1 MPTRSNPN
9 ASPYVSRA
17 DWDARVKGWSI
28 VDCAVRSKN
37 FVQFVLR
44 KFNEDGSPHGG
55 WDSEIPTRAFQ
66 IKLGRSESESRVGS
80 QDIFRMGHPK
90 VGVSLQPVEQGLVFS
105 ADQYGHVI
113 ASGSGHQGT
122 ESITPEK
129 ESPGLERIVCIQGW
143 AYAVGM
149 FRQVYK
155 RVAIGRWERLPT
167 QGLVTTASDAETL
180 RWMGFADMDG
190 PDERC
195 LYAVGG
201 KGDVFLFDGEK
212 WRQCDF
218 PSNEQLGTVT
228 VAPNGDVYI
237 TGEAGNIWLGKE
249 DTWELIHRGTSSLL
263 NRDSVWFNDML
274 WVSSDYQTRVV
285 KDGVVSPVMHKGEP
299 QWLAGHMDA
308 RDGILV
314 IAGQKHARLFD
325 GTDWHW
331 LIQPYE
337 DE

>member
-1 MPTRSNPN
+1 MSTGSQQT
-9 ASPYVSRA
+9 ATPYVSRE
-17 DWDARVKGWSI
+17 DWNARVKGWSI

-44 KFNEDGSPHGG
+44 KFNEDGSPHSG

-66 IKLGRSESESRVGS
+66 IKLGRSVSESRVGS

-90 VGVSLQPVEQGLVFS
+90 VGVCLQPVEQGLVFS
-105 ADQYGHVI
+105 MAQHGHVI

-122 ESITPEK
+122 ESITPDD
-129 ESPGLERIVCIQGW
+129 ESPGLKRIVCIQGW

-155 RVAIGRWERLPT
+155 RVEFGRWERLPT
-167 QGLVTTASDAETL
+167 NGLVTTAADAETL

-190 PDERC
+190 PDESC

-201 KGDVFLFDGEK
+201 KGDVFLFDGK
-212 WRQCDF
+212 RWRQCDF

-228 VAPNGDVYI
+228 VVPNGDVFI

-249 DTWELIHRGTSSLL
+249 DTWQLIHRGTSSLL

-285 KDGVVSPVMHKGEP
+285 KDGVVSPVMYQGEP

-314 IAGQKHARLFD
+314 IAGQKHVRMFD

-331 LIQPYE
+331 LIQPY
-337 DE
+337 DDA

>member
-1 MPTRSNPN
+1 MPHIELSLWREL
-9 ASPYVSRA
+9 VQ
-17 DWDARVKGWSI
+17 GWSI
-28 VDCAVRSKN
+28 VDCAVRSSN
-37 FVQFVLR
+37 VVGLVMR
-44 KFNEDGSPHGG
+44 KFSEDGSTHSG
-55 WDSEIPTRAFQ
+55 WDSEIPTRMVQ
-66 IKLGRSESESRVGS
+66 IVLHPRPGEPRAGKREISR
-80 QDIFRMGHPK
+80 IGHPGI
-90 VGVSLQPVEQGLVFS
+90 GVSILPIAQELVFTP
-105 ADQYGHVI
+105 DKYGTVL
-113 ASGSGHQGT
+113 AGGSGQKST

-129 ESPGLERIVCIQGW
+129 ESPGIKRIVCIQGW

-149 FRQVYK
+149 FRQIYK
-155 RVAIGRWERLPT
+155 RVDIGEWERLPVE
-167 QGLVTTASDAETL
+167 GLFERKFEGESLT
-180 RWMGFADMDG
+180 WMGFTDMDG
-190 PDERC
+190 PHERC

-201 KGDVFLFDGEK
+201 RGEVFLFDGEI

-218 PSNEQLGTVT
+218 PSNEQLATVT

-237 TGEAGNIWLGKE
+237 TGEGGNIWLGKE
-249 DTWELIHRGTSSLL
+249 DSWELIHRGTSSLL

-285 KDGVVSPVMHKGEP
+285 KDGVVSPVMYQGEP

-314 IAGQKHARLFD
+314 IAGQKHVRMFD

-337 DE
+337 DA